1 LWFFGSVISPLAVM
15 ETMSTDIRKKPSA
28 EEVARQ
34 IADQLATREV
44 RQILR
49 EAAEGAK
56 ALSDELR
63 EKRRLDPE
71 CLHQRVTL

>member
-1 LWFFGSVISPLAVM
+1 
-15 ETMSTDIRKKPSA
+15 MSTEISKKPSA
-28 EEVARQ
+28 EEVAQR
-34 IADQLATREV
+34 IAEQLATREV

-71 CLHQRVTL
+71 CLHERVTL